1 MPEPKPFQNAAVE
14 AACVALGN
22 QKASRRFLIADEVG
36 LGKTVVAQR
45 IIEKLVG
52 QERRRPFVV
61 YYITNGQRVAHQNRG
76 RLVDFLSEEE
86 QKEAVARADRLNL
99 IPLLPRPKSPVALY
113 ALTPG
118 TSFPGKTTRLH
129 AGRKEERAFL
139 SALLTRTYPHLMRK
153 FPEKTMQCN
162 VTSDWEGL
170 VRRNRDLVSRLP
182 RKFIYAFKAALTKEF
197 NGDSKTRVPEAA
209 KGPRGRFVGRLRRA
223 LAYTV
228 LTAQPPD
235 LVILDEFQRYR
246 DLLAKVNRSDPLIGA
261 LFDAGGSPPGLLLLS
276 ATPYKLFATRL
287 EENRGAEANR
297 EFFDLLEF
305 LGGASGAA
313 LQAEAKEAFAKFGNA
328 ILSIARTAPDSPES
342 DRFVREAHA
351 LRCQLQSMLAPYM
364 SRMERISSSDDTA
377 HTTPLQA
384 DIDGADIR
392 AFRHLVASF
401 KPEQAWAAL
410 PYWLSVPLPAQ
421 ALGTRYQAWLE
432 GTMQRDR
439 WLTKLSVEGRRNYSL
454 PRSWPSPKL
463 RAFKEVTQA
472 EALALPWVQ
481 PSVPWWSVG
490 GAWARAGHES
500 KLLVFSRF
508 KATPQSVAALT
519 SLRVEASLLARSGG
533 YDRVWKR
540 RRLQAGPSR
549 LPTVVLFHPS
559 PFLIRA
565 TDPLIAGIKSG
576 PPRDAVRK
584 QLMQALKALKV
595 EVVRGPGKKSERRKP
610 LWMLL
615 AALERKTG
623 DFAGA
628 KKAWEAA
635 ARGDQRLER
644 LLSEWHAMHGVDWIS
659 RRELEDLVMAAL
671 GSPGVILGRAL
682 WRHHKEALT
691 DEAFQ
696 ELVRLSWQGLRLY
709 LDRPVFWAVMSKG
722 KPVKV
727 LQRGCIEGNLEAVL
741 DEHFWMRRQSLP
753 TRERGLAQDLYEALN
768 VSVGSFSFHSVHPS
782 GEPRIR
788 VRCHA
793 AVPFGSTE
801 DDERTASGTTGEAP
815 PRSDEIRNAFNSP
828 FWPHILATTSVG
840 QEGLDFHTWCSRI
853 LHWDLCSSPLELEQR
868 EGRIQRYAGLAVRRR
883 LAKLLQ
889 GELPNEAAG
898 TGSLWSRIEGAAN
911 ARFRDASGLSPW
923 WVLEGADVERFVFS
937 LPQSRDLEKFKL
949 LKEQRLIY
957 RLALGQPNQEDL
969 LQFLAS
975 GGPKV
980 TALLKPLALDLSA
993 FARITE
999 QAVDRPSQGKV
1010 MEPELMRAS

>member
-1 MPEPKPFQNAAVE
+1 MPDPKPFQSAAVE
-14 AACVALGN
+14 AACEALSNKKG
-22 QKASRRFLIADEVG
+22 SRRFLIADEVG
-36 LGKTVVAQR
+36 LGKTVAAQQ
-45 IIEKLVG
+45 IIEKLARR
-52 QERRRPFVV
+52 ERRMPFVV
-61 YYITNGQRVAHQNRG
+61 YYITNGQRVAHQNRD

-86 QKEAVARADRLNL
+86 QRGAVARADRLNL
-99 IPLLPRPKSPVALY
+99 IPLLAKPKTRVALY

-162 VTSDWEGL
+162 VTSDWDEL
-170 VRRNRDLVSRLP
+170 VRRNRGPVSKLP
-182 RKFIYAFKAALTKEF
+182 RKFIYAFKAALMKEF
-197 NGDSKTRVPEAA
+197 NGDPKTQVPAAA
-209 KGPRGRFVGRLRRA
+209 KGARGRFVGRLRRA

-246 DLLAKVNRSDPLIGA
+246 DLLAKANRSDPLIGA
-261 LFDAGGSPPGLLLLS
+261 LFDPAKSPPGLLLLS

-313 LQAEAKEAFAKFGNA
+313 LQAEAKETFAKFGDT

-342 DRFVREAHA
+342 DRFVQEAHS
-351 LRCQLQSMLAPYM
+351 LRSQLQRMLAPCV
-364 SRMERISSSDDTA
+364 SRMEREPISDDSA
-377 HTTPLQA
+377 HTTPLEA
-384 DIDGADIR
+384 VIEGADIR
-392 AFRHLVASF
+392 AFRHLAASF
-401 KPEQAWAAL
+401 KPEQVWAAL

-421 ALGTRYQAWLE
+421 ALGTRYQAWRE
-432 GTMQRDR
+432 GTIQRDR
-439 WLTKLSVEGRRNYSL
+439 ALTKLSVEGRRNYSL
-454 PRSWPSPKL
+454 PQSWPSPKL
-463 RAFKEVTQA
+463 RALEKVTQT
-472 EALALPWVQ
+472 EALALPWVR
-481 PSVPWWSVG
+481 PSVPWWPVG
-490 GAWARAGHES
+490 GVWARAGHES

-519 SLRVEASLLARSGG
+519 SLRVEAGLLARSGG

-540 RRLQAGPSR
+540 RRLQAGPAR
-549 LPTVVLFHPS
+549 LPTVALFHPS

-565 TDPLIAGIKSG
+565 TDPLIAGLKGGI
-576 PPRDAVRK
+576 PRDVVRK
-584 QLMQALKALKV
+584 QLIQALKALNV
-595 EVVRGPGKKSERRKP
+595 EVVRKPGKNSERRKR
-610 LWMLL
+610 LWMLVS
-615 AALERKTG
+615 ALERKTG
-623 DFAGA
+623 DFELI
-628 KKAWEAA
+628 KNAWDAVA
-635 ARGDQRLER
+635 HGDQRLEV
-644 LLSEWHAMHGVDWIS
+644 LLGDWHDKHEVDWIS
-659 RRELEDLVMAAL
+659 RTELEDLVTAAL
-671 GSPGVILGRAL
+671 ASPGVILGRAL
-682 WRHHKEALT
+682 WRHHKEVLAG
-691 DEAFQ
+691 EAFQ

-709 LDRPVFWAVMSKG
+709 LDKPVFWALMPKG

-727 LQRGCIEGNLEAVL
+727 LHRACLEGNLEAVL

-753 TRERGLAQDLYEALN
+753 TRERGLVKDLHEALN
-768 VSVGSFSFHSVHPS
+768 ISVGSFSFHSVHPS

-793 AVPFGSTE
+793 AVPFGATE
-801 DDERTASGTTGEAP
+801 DGERTSSGTDGAMP

-828 FWPHILATTSVG
+828 FWPHVLATTSVG

-889 GELPNEAAG
+889 DEVGIDAAG
-898 TGSLWSRIEGAAN
+898 SGSLWSAMENAAH
-911 ARFRDASGLSPW
+911 ARFRDDSGLSPW
-923 WVLEGADVERFVFS
+923 WVLKGAHVERFVFS

-957 RLALGQPNQEDL
+957 RLTLGQPNQEDL
-969 LQFLAS
+969 LEFLSS
-975 GGPKV
+975 GGSRV
-980 TALLKPLALDLSA
+980 TELLKPLALDLSA
-993 FARITE
+993 FAR
-999 QAVDRPSQGKV
+999 SQKGGTFV
-1010 MEPELMRAS
+1010 QHG

>member
-1 MPEPKPFQNAAVE
+1 MPAPKPFQSAAVE
-14 AACVALGN
+14 AACTALRN
-22 QKASRRFLIADEVG
+22 RKASRRFLIADEVG
-36 LGKTVVAQR
+36 LGKTVVAQQV
-45 IIEKLVG
+45 IEQLAKVEG
-52 QERRRPFVV
+52 RTPFIV

-76 RLVDFLSEEE
+76 RLVDFLSEDE
-86 QKEAVARADRLNL
+86 QKKAVARADRLNL
-99 IPLLPRPKSPVALY
+99 IPLLPKPKTPVALY

-170 VRRNRDLVSRLP
+170 VRRNYEPVSKLS
-182 RKFIYAFKAALTKEF
+182 RKFIYAFKAALKKEF
-197 NGDSKTRVPEAA
+197 NGDPKMQVPEAA

-223 LAYTV
+223 LGYTV
-228 LTAQPPD
+228 LTAQPPH

-246 DLLAKVNRSDPLIGA
+246 DLLAKANRSDPLIGA
-261 LFDAGGSPPGLLLLS
+261 LFDSGGSPPGLLLLS

-313 LQAEAKEAFAKFGNA
+313 LQTEAKELFAKFGNA
-328 ILSIARTAPDSPES
+328 IVSIARVAPDSPES
-342 DRFVREAHA
+342 GQFVREADA
-351 LRCQLQSMLAPYM
+351 LRSQLQNMLAPYM
-364 SRMERISSSDDTA
+364 SRMERGPTADDTA
-377 HTTPLQA
+377 HTTPLKA
-384 DIDGADIR
+384 FVDGADIR
-392 AFRHLVASF
+392 AFRHLAASF

-421 ALGTRYQAWLE
+421 ALGTRYKAWRE
-432 GTMQRDR
+432 GTIQRDR
-439 WLTKLSVEGRRNYSL
+439 SLTKLSVKSRSNYSL

-463 RAFKEVTQA
+463 RAFTGVTHT
-472 EALALPWVQ
+472 EALALPWVR
-481 PSVPWWSVG
+481 PSIQWWPIG
-490 GAWARAGHES
+490 GVWARASQES

-508 KATPQSVAALT
+508 KATPQSIAALT
-519 SLRVEASLLARSGG
+519 SLRVEADLLARSGG

-549 LPTVVLFHPS
+549 LPTVLLFHPS

-565 TDPLIAGIKSG
+565 TDPLTAKRSAGV
-576 PPRDAVRK
+576 PRDAVRR
-584 QLMQALKALKV
+584 QLTLALKAMKV
-595 EVVRGPGKKSERRKP
+595 EVVRGPGKKGERRKP
-610 LWMLL
+610 VWKLL
-615 AALERKTG
+615 AALERKAG
-623 DFAGA
+623 DFEAT
-628 KKAWEAA
+628 KKAWEKVAL
-635 ARGDQRLER
+635 GDKQLRR
-644 LLSEWHAMHGVDWIS
+644 LLKEWNAENELDWIS

-682 WRHHKEALT
+682 WRHHSEVLT
-691 DEAFQ
+691 GEAFQ
-696 ELVRLSWQGLRLY
+696 ELVELSWHALRFY
-709 LDRPVFWAVMSKG
+709 LDKPIFWAIMSKG

-727 LQRGCIEGNLEAVL
+727 LQRACIEGNLEAVF

-753 TRERGLAQDLYEALN
+753 TRERGLAQNLYEALK
-768 VSVGSFSFHSVHPS
+768 VSAGSFSFQSIHPL
-782 GEPRIR
+782 GKPPIR

-801 DDERTASGTTGEAP
+801 DDERTASGAADKAS
-815 PRSDEIRNAFNSP
+815 RSDEIRNAFNSP
-828 FWPHILATTSVG
+828 FWPHVLATTSVG

-889 GELPNEAAG
+889 GELGAG
-898 TGSLWSRIEGAAN
+898 ASSLWSRIEGAAN
-911 ARFRDASGLSPW
+911 ARFRDVSGLSPW
-923 WVLEGADVERFVFS
+923 WALKGAHVERFVFS
-937 LPQSRDLEKFKL
+937 LPQSRDLEKFRL

-957 RLALGQPNQEDL
+957 RLTLGQPNQEDL
-969 LQFLAS
+969 LEFLS
-975 GGPKV
+975 KGGPKV

-993 FARITE
+993 FARIMDAE
-999 QAVDRPSQGKV
+999 AGAR
-1010 MEPELMRAS
+1010 